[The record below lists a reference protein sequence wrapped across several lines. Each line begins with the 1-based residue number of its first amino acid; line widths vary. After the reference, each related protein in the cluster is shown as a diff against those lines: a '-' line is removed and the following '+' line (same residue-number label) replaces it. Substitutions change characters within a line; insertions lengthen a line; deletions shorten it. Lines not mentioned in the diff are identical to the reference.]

1 MNIRKIKIENVRG
14 ISSREFSCCVCPNM
28 PTFFVAPNGFGK
40 TSIATAFNSMK
51 RDRIEIPDDNKFQNN
66 SSALPEVE
74 ITDDGGHIY
83 TANSTFNTIT
93 DTFSIEVIS
102 GQVKPKATTRNF
114 GGFTSSIPELVIEP
128 IELYSHIPDRCEFDY
143 SVSSIK
149 HQLGTSVGKLF
160 LNLNSEIKK
169 NDFVDNFYSLKNDF
183 EKLGNTRNKRKIEF
197 FLDEINR
204 INNTAAYIEHCSI
217 NTATPLLSIKPINEI
232 INKFSYLF
240 EGYSANKKLANVIQL
255 LYIYDKNKQTLPHI
269 INYYKFLSDKE
280 KFDELLK
287 FFNCTWKNIRTSQK
301 AGKLL
306 IEFPKANQISNG
318 ERDVLCFIGKLFE
331 VRNKLLRKNK
341 AILMI
346 DEIFDYL
353 DDANLIAAQYF
364 LVKFINY
371 FKTCEKE
378 LFLIILTHLD
388 PMFFNTYSFSIK
400 HVVYLDQT
408 TTIRNKYKI
417 NNLLKDRKKC
427 QSKNQEIYNNI
438 SSNYLHYSTSNTSE
452 IQYLRSLGVESPL
465 HTPEGF
471 RQKSL
476 EELEHYQ
483 NDEDYDPILVCCGL
497 RIYIEKNAYKQLL
510 PEQQRNFLL
519 TNTTREKLTFA
530 KENGADIPEVHFLL
544 SIIYNEAMHL
554 DQQCQKINPITCKLR
569 NKVIRHM
576 ITELRCF

>member
-1 MNIRKIKIENVRG
+1 
-14 ISSREFSCCVCPNM
+14 
-28 PTFFVAPNGFGK
+28 
-40 TSIATAFNSMK
+40 
-51 RDRIEIPDDNKFQNN
+51 
-66 SSALPEVE
+66 
-74 ITDDGGHIY
+74 
-83 TANSTFNTIT
+83 
-93 DTFSIEVIS
+93 
-102 GQVKPKATTRNF
+102 
-114 GGFTSSIPELVIEP
+114 
-128 IELYSHIPDRCEFDY
+128 
-143 SVSSIK
+143 
-149 HQLGTSVGKLF
+149 
-160 LNLNSEIKK
+160 
-169 NDFVDNFYSLKNDF
+169 
-183 EKLGNTRNKRKIEF
+183 
-197 FLDEINR
+197 
-204 INNTAAYIEHCSI
+204 
-217 NTATPLLSIKPINEI
+217 
-232 INKFSYLF
+232 
-240 EGYSANKKLANVIQL
+240 
-255 LYIYDKNKQTLPHI
+255 
-269 INYYKFLSDKE
+269 
-280 KFDELLK
+280 
-287 FFNCTWKNIRTSQK
+287 
-301 AGKLL
+301 
-306 IEFPKANQISNG
+306 
-318 ERDVLCFIGKLFE
+318 
-331 VRNKLLRKNK
+331 
-341 AILMI
+341 MI

-544 SIIYNEAMHL
+544 SG
-554 DQQCQKINPITCKLR
+554 C
-569 NKVIRHM
+569 
-576 ITELRCF
+576 

>member
-1 MNIRKIKIENVRG
+1 M
-14 ISSREFSCCVCPNM
+14 
-28 PTFFVAPNGFGK
+28 
-40 TSIATAFNSMK
+40 
-51 RDRIEIPDDNKFQNN
+51 
-66 SSALPEVE
+66 
-74 ITDDGGHIY
+74 
-83 TANSTFNTIT
+83 
-93 DTFSIEVIS
+93 
-102 GQVKPKATTRNF
+102 
-114 GGFTSSIPELVIEP
+114 
-128 IELYSHIPDRCEFDY
+128 
-143 SVSSIK
+143 
-149 HQLGTSVGKLF
+149 
-160 LNLNSEIKK
+160 
-169 NDFVDNFYSLKNDF
+169 
-183 EKLGNTRNKRKIEF
+183 
-197 FLDEINR
+197 DEINR

-476 EELEHYQ
+476 EELGVSRV
-483 NDEDYDPILVCCGL
+483 LC
-497 RIYIEKNAYKQLL
+497 K
-510 PEQQRNFLL
+510 
-519 TNTTREKLTFA
+519 
-530 KENGADIPEVHFLL
+530 
-544 SIIYNEAMHL
+544 SI
-554 DQQCQKINPITCKLR
+554 Q
-569 NKVIRHM
+569 
-576 ITELRCF
+576 